1 MKTVA
6 VIQSNY
12 LPWRGYFDIIHDVD
26 LFIFYDEVQYTKND
40 WRNRNR
46 IYSKQGLSWLTLP
59 CGYNL
64 NQSILETTLKN
75 ELDWGK
81 QHWNKLSNAYRKAP
95 YFGEYHDFFQAA
107 YLDMEWTHLYQLNHF
122 FIQRIAADF
131 LGIHTPFADSRDFP
145 SEGSRGDKLLS
156 LLKAAGATRY
166 ISGPA
171 AKNYLDEAAY
181 AAAGIEVIWKDYS
194 GYPQYPQQNSPFEG
208 TVSIVDLLFNVGPKA
223 PHYIW
228 GWRENQPA

>member
-64 NQSILETTLKN
+64 NQSILDTTLKN
-75 ELDWGK
+75 ELGWGK
-81 QHWNKLSNAYRKAP
+81 QHWNKLLNAYEKAP
-95 YFGEYHDFFQAA
+95 FFNIYRDFFQAA
-107 YLDMEWTHLYQLNHF
+107 YLETTWTHLCQLNRHL
-122 FIQRIAADF
+122 IQHIATDY
-131 LGIHTPFADSRDFP
+131 LGITTQFADSRDFP
-145 SEGSRGDKLLS
+145 SEGNRGDKLLS
-156 LLKAAGATRY
+156 LLKATGANRY
-166 ISGPA
+166 VSGPA

-181 AAAGIEVIWKDYS
+181 TAAGMEVVWKDYA
-194 GYPQYPQQNSPFEG
+194 GYPEYPQQNTPFEG
-208 TVSIVDLLFNVGPKA
+208 MVSIVDLLFNVGPAA
-223 PHYIW
+223 PWYIW
-228 GWRENQPA
+228 GWRQG